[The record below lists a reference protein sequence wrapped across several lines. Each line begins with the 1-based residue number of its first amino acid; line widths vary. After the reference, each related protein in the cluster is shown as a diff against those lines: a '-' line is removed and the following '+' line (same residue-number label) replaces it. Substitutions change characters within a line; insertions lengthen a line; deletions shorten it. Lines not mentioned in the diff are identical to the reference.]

1 MDKAHKTLK
10 VICLI
15 LGTALL
21 VFSSKRIIDYTGLM
35 DITSY
40 TIALLIVYEYAR
52 SFIKKWLGESILLQ
66 EQWHT
71 WNNENK

>member
-21 VFSSKRIIDYTGLM
+21 VFSSKRIIDYAGLM
-35 DITSY
+35 DIMAY

-52 SFIKKWLGESILLQ
+52 SFIKK
-66 EQWHT
+66 
-71 WNNENK
+71 

>member
-1 MDKAHKTLK
+1 MDKAHKILK

-21 VFSSKRIIDYTGLM
+21 VFSSERIIDYTGLM

-52 SFIKKWLGESILLQ
+52 SFIRK
-66 EQWHT
+66 
-71 WNNENK
+71 